1 MIKQG
6 LKTFKK
12 PALLLSA
19 SLGLWL
25 GVSCQD
31 DMLAERQPVI
41 TAGDE
46 ISFAVAS
53 DSAIAARSLA
63 SAPPVTHRQFLTTIG
78 KDSLFLYTTIE
89 ENTDQPF
96 KQSAESRAAQ
106 KTDETLKSNSFYVDA
121 MYRSEVNPDAQFM
134 NGTQVEWKDGAWK
147 YSPVKYWPNNEGD
160 YLDFYGYMDAPK
172 TGTFAWNTKHEEFSY
187 QLPAPRVESDDA
199 LGQTDLIFAQALN
212 QTKQSINGRVVLNFY
227 HALSAVL
234 FKVGSLPSDI
244 SLTNL
249 KITLNDVKNS
259 GTCTIT
265 NTNNVLSF
273 SWDTENEGTQNYSQ
287 IFSSSDGK
295 YVNGE
300 SLSTI
305 DDKTAF
311 MMIPQTFDGASMN
324 IYFKINDVEYNFNHP
339 LVIGEG
345 EEAHTGWNA
354 NTKYTYIL
362 TIHEYVEV
370 DVEDR
375 VSGTNNTLKDK
386 VTIQNTG
393 LANAYIRAAIIGYW
407 VNENNQVV
415 APWYMTDDAKTE
427 ENEME
432 GTFAGLP
439 GTNWVKGSDGFFYYQ
454 NVVPPGG
461 FTDALFTS
469 YKLTSNPPIVGSS
482 LKLNI
487 VVQAVKST
495 EANRAGVWQDAIFS
509 IDENG
514 ILMPNTK

>member
-96 KQSAESRAAQ
+96 KKSAESRAAQ

-121 MYRSEVNPDAQFM
+121 MYRSEVNANAQFM
-134 NGTQVEWKDGAWK
+134 NGTQVEWEDGVWK

-187 QLPAPRVESDDA
+187 QLPAPSRESNDA

-234 FKVGSLPSDI
+234 FKVGSLPEDI
-244 SLTNL
+244 SLDNL
-249 KITLNDVKNS
+249 TVKLNNVKS
-259 GTCTIT
+259 KGTCEIS
-265 NTNNVLSF
+265 NANNALSF
-273 SWDTENEGTQNYSQ
+273 SWDTENEGTASYSQ
-287 IFSSSDGK
+287 VFSSDK
-295 YVNGE
+295 AYANGND
-300 SLSTI
+300 LSTI
-305 DDKTAF
+305 DDETAF
-311 MMIPQTFDGASMN
+311 MMIPHAFGEGASMN
-324 IYFKINDVEYNFNHP
+324 IYFKIGEAEYNFNHP
-339 LVIGEG
+339 LSIKGKDENG
-345 EEAHTGWNA
+345 NPKTYDSWNA
-354 NTKYTYIL
+354 NTKYTYTL
-362 TIHEYVEV
+362 TINEYVEV
-370 DVEDR
+370 DVKETFDEL
-375 VSGTNNTLKDK
+375 NNPSVKSDVK
-386 VTIQNTG
+386 FQNTG
-393 LANAYIRAAIIGYW
+393 LSDAFMRAAIVGYW
-407 VNENNQVV
+407 VNSAGDIV
-415 APWYMTDDAKTE
+415 ANWEEGDD
-427 ENEME
+427 E
-432 GTFAGLP
+432 GEFTNLDSS
-439 GTNWVKGSDGFFYYQ
+439 TNWFKKDGYYYHK
-454 NVVPPGG
+454 NKVDVGAYTSVLFDSYTLKKDPPVVG
-461 FTDALFTS
+461 A
-469 YKLTSNPPIVGSS
+469 S
-482 LKLNI
+482 LELNI
-487 VVQAVKST
+487 VVQAV
-495 EANRAGVWQDAIFS
+495 QDGTS
-509 IDENG
+509 VPWNG
-514 ILMPNTK
+514 ISVSNETLTSNE